1 MAKRVVDVHAHAF
14 DEKIAVK
21 ATQNLEK
28 YYGIDAVSDGRLIHL
43 IDGAKRNNIDKLVL
57 CATATKP
64 TQVQMIN
71 NYVSGLIGEHVI
83 GLGTLHPDY
92 EDIDGEIERIIDLG
106 LSGLKFHPIFQGFK
120 IDEDKAMKMFE
131 RVGSK
136 LPVLIHLGDKTNDGA
151 SPVRLLRVMETFPE
165 ITFIGA
171 HLGGY
176 GEWDKAKEHLIG
188 KNLYFDTS
196 SSTRFMKPKEAK
208 EIIRAHGAD
217 KILFGTDYPLSNHK
231 FEMECLKKL
240 RLTKEEY
247 EMIYWKNA
255 YKLFNIKE
263 KSED

>member
-28 YYGIDAVSDGRLIHL
+28 YYGIDAVSDGRLTHL
-43 IDGAKRNNIDKLVL
+43 IESARNNNIDKLVL

-71 NYVSGLIGEHVI
+71 NYVSGLVGEHLI
-83 GLGTLHPDY
+83 GLGTLHPDF
-92 EDIDGEIERIIDLG
+92 EDIDGEIQRIIDLG
-106 LSGLKFHPIFQGFK
+106 LLGLKFHPIFQGFK
-120 IDEDKAMKMFE
+120 IDEDKAMRMFE
-131 RVGSK
+131 CIGSK

-151 SPVRLLRVMETFPE
+151 SPVRLMRVMETFPQ

-176 GEWDKAKEHLIG
+176 SEWEQAKEHLIG
-188 KNLYFDTS
+188 KNLYLDTS

-208 EIIRAHGAD
+208 EIIRAHGAE
-217 KILFGTDYPLSNHK
+217 KILFGTDYPLSNHRY
-231 FEMECLKKL
+231 EMNVLKKL
-240 RLTKEEY
+240 KLTEEEY

-255 YKLFNIKE
+255 YKLFDIK
-263 KSED
+263 

>member
-1 MAKRVVDVHAHAF
+1 MVKRVVDVHAHAF

-21 ATQNLEK
+21 ATQNLEE
-28 YYGIDAVSDGRLIHL
+28 YYGINAVSDGRLIHL
-43 IDGAKRNNIDKLVL
+43 IDSAKENNIDKLVL

-71 NYVSGLIGEHVI
+71 NYVSGLIGEHAI
-83 GLGTLHPDY
+83 GLGTLHPDF
-92 EDIDGEIERIIDLG
+92 EDIDGEIKRIIDLG

-120 IDEDKAMKMFE
+120 IDDDKAMRMFE
-131 RVGSK
+131 RIGSK
-136 LPVLIHLGDKTNDGA
+136 LPVLIHLGDRTNDGA
-151 SPVRLLRVMETFPE
+151 TPERLLRVMEAFPE

-176 GEWDKAKEHLIG
+176 SEWEKAREHLIG
-188 KNLYFDTS
+188 KNLYLDTS

-208 EIIRAHGAD
+208 EIIRSHGAD
-217 KILFGTDYPLSNHK
+217 KILFGTDYPLSEHK
-231 FEMECLKKL
+231 FEMECLKRL

-255 YKLFNIKE
+255 YKLFKIKE
-263 KSED
+263 NSEG

>member
-14 DEKIAVK
+14 DEKIAIK
-21 ATQNLEK
+21 ATENLHT
-28 YYGIDAVSDGRLIHL
+28 YYGIEPAADGRLIHL
-43 IDGAKRNNIDKLVL
+43 IESAKENNIDKLVL

-64 TQVQMIN
+64 KQVEMIN
-71 NYVSGLIGEHVI
+71 DYVSGLIGEHVI

-92 EDIDGEIERIIDLG
+92 DNISGEIDRIIDLG

-131 RVGSK
+131 TIGDK
-136 LPVLIHLGDKTNDGA
+136 LPVLIHIGDKNSDAA
-151 SPVRLLRVMETFPE
+151 SPERLAHVMDTFPE

-176 GEWDKAKEHLIG
+176 SEWDKAKECLFG
-188 KNLYFDTS
+188 RNLYFDTS
-196 SSTRFMKPKEAK
+196 SSMRFMKPKVAR

-231 FEMECLKKL
+231 YEMKCLDKL
-240 RLTKEEY
+240 KLTEEEY

-255 YKLFNIKE
+255 YKLFGIKE
-263 KSED
+263 

>member
-21 ATQNLEK
+21 ATENLHT
-28 YYGIDAVSDGRLIHL
+28 YYGIQPVADGRLIH
-43 IDGAKRNNIDKLVL
+43 IINSAQENNIDKLVL

-64 TQVQMIN
+64 TQVEMIN
-71 NYVSGLIGEHVI
+71 NYVSTLLGEHVI

-92 EDIDGEIERIIDLG
+92 ENIEAEIDRILSLG

-131 RVGSK
+131 LIGDK
-136 LPVLIHLGDKTNDGA
+136 LPVLIHLGDKNSDWA
-151 SPVRLLRVMETFPE
+151 SPKRLARVMDAFPE

-176 GEWDKAKEHLIG
+176 SEWDVAKECLFG
-188 KNLYFDTS
+188 RKNLYLDTS
-196 SSTRFMKPKEAK
+196 SSMRFMKPKTAK

-217 KILFGTDYPLSNHK
+217 KILFGTDYPLSDHK

-240 RLTKEEY
+240 RLKKEEY

-255 YKLFNIKE
+255 YKLFNINE
-263 KSED
+263 

>member
-1 MAKRVVDVHAHAF
+1 MAERVVDVHAHAF

-43 IDGAKRNNIDKLVL
+43 IDGAKKNNIDKLVL

-71 NYVSGLIGEHVI
+71 DYVSGLIGEHVI
-83 GLGTLHPDY
+83 GLGTLHPDF
-92 EDIDGEIERIIDLG
+92 EDIDGEIQRIIDLG

-131 RVGSK
+131 RIGSK

-151 SPVRLLRVMETFPE
+151 SPVRLARVMEVFPE

-176 GEWDKAKEHLIG
+176 SEWEQAKKHLIG
-188 KNLYFDTS
+188 KNLYLDTS

-217 KILFGTDYPLSNHK
+217 KILFGTDYPLSEHK
-231 FEMECLKKL
+231 FEMDCLKRL
-240 RLTKEEY
+240 RLTNEEY

-255 YKLFNIKE
+255 YKLFGIKE
-263 KSED
+263 NSED